1 MVSVTST
8 EPQLTSSISICNLD
22 IESKFAITCISC
34 FIKSSFLS
42 ESLTICSQC
51 PSSVILYCS
60 DHGVVVGMGVE
71 TVDTG
76 PTLEG
81 LKEVEI
87 EVDCGYEL
95 VLTGNVE
102 VATLDDC
109 TDDTGGLVAVAT
121 EGVEDSCG
129 DNDEIGDEGR
139 EIVDV
144 GCAEDGNT
152 VSVIEDDVDKV
163 VKEA

>member
-1 MVSVTST
+1 
-8 EPQLTSSISICNLD
+8 
-22 IESKFAITCISC
+22 
-34 FIKSSFLS
+34 
-42 ESLTICSQC
+42 
-51 PSSVILYCS
+51 
-60 DHGVVVGMGVE
+60 MGVE